1 MIYTI
6 GHGNASIE
14 QFVDLLRQQ
23 RIEVLVDIRSQ
34 PYSRYALQF
43 NRESLRDSLEQVGV
57 KYLYLGDSLGG
68 QPDEVQYYDPDGKVA
83 YDRLAASPFYLQSL
97 ERLKQ
102 GAERYHLAV
111 MCSEADYRKCHRYW
125 LITRSLVAEGLK
137 VQHILHSGEL
147 VQTQLDAFSQQA
159 EQLRLF

>member
-14 QFVDLLRQQ
+14 QFVDLLKQQ
-23 RIEVLVDIRSQ
+23 WIEVLVDIRSR

-43 NRESLRDSLEQVGV
+43 NRESVKISLEQAGV

-68 QPDEVQYYDPDGKVA
+68 QPDDTQYYDSDGKVA
-83 YDRLAASPFYLQSL
+83 YDRLASAPSYLQGL

-102 GAERYHLAV
+102 GAERYRLAI

-147 VQTQLDAFSQQA
+147 VQTDPDAFSQQA
-159 EQLRLF
+159 EQPRLF